1 MNLNITG
8 KDFELTD
15 SIKSYITEK
24 IGKLEKYF
32 GSDFD
37 AVATLKI
44 EGNNQV
50 AEIRVNIASETFK
63 AATASKDLYASV
75 DKDIEILEGQIRKSK
90 TKRDKQNMVETIR
103 MNNQVN
109 SENAEEDGEIIKT
122 IYYSIKPLTAE
133 DAKLVLEGDA
143 KNKFLPFIDIIKF
156 DFKAYPLEEIKKY
169 IYRTKLFNIKLLA
182 DKIETHEDFEFAH
195 INRAMLLE
203 ILDTVLGFINERN
216 SKKPSQIALSFAG
229 LSTEINKM
237 LVLKDYTPHFVVE
250 ETNYLEK
257 ETINSMISS

>member
-15 SIKSYITEK
+15 SIKNYITEK

-103 MNNQVN
+103 MNNSVN
-109 SENAEEDGEIIKT
+109 SENSEEDGEIIKT

-143 KNKFLPFIDIIKF
+143 KNKFLPFINV
-156 DFKAYPLEEIKKY
+156 ETNQVNV
-169 IYRTKLFNIKLLA
+169 IYK
-182 DKIETHEDFEFAH
+182 
-195 INRAMLLE
+195 
-203 ILDTVLGFINERN
+203 
-216 SKKPSQIALSFAG
+216 
-229 LSTEINKM
+229 
-237 LVLKDYTPHFVVE
+237 LKDGKNFGI
-250 ETNYLEK
+250 LEP
-257 ETINSMISS
+257 ED

>member
-24 IGKLEKYF
+24 VGKLEKYF
-32 GSDFD
+32 GSDYD

-90 TKRDKQNMVETIR
+90 TKKDKQNMVETIR
-103 MNNQVN
+103 MNNSVN
-109 SENAEEDGEIIKT
+109 SENSEEDGEIIKT

-143 KNKFLPFIDIIKF
+143 KNKFLPFINV
-156 DFKAYPLEEIKKY
+156 ETNQVNV
-169 IYRTKLFNIKLLA
+169 IYK
-182 DKIETHEDFEFAH
+182 
-195 INRAMLLE
+195 
-203 ILDTVLGFINERN
+203 
-216 SKKPSQIALSFAG
+216 
-229 LSTEINKM
+229 
-237 LVLKDYTPHFVVE
+237 LKDGKNFGI
-250 ETNYLEK
+250 LEP
-257 ETINSMISS
+257 ED

>member
-24 IGKLEKYF
+24 VGKLEKYF
-32 GSDFD
+32 GSNFD

-90 TKRDKQNMVETIR
+90 TKKDKQNMVETIR

-143 KNKFLPFIDIIKF
+143 KNKFLPFINV
-156 DFKAYPLEEIKKY
+156 ETNQVNV
-169 IYRTKLFNIKLLA
+169 IYK
-182 DKIETHEDFEFAH
+182 
-195 INRAMLLE
+195 
-203 ILDTVLGFINERN
+203 
-216 SKKPSQIALSFAG
+216 
-229 LSTEINKM
+229 
-237 LVLKDYTPHFVVE
+237 LKDGKNFGI
-250 ETNYLEK
+250 LEP
-257 ETINSMISS
+257 EV

>member
-24 IGKLEKYF
+24 VGKLEKYF

-103 MNNQVN
+103 MNNSVN

-143 KNKFLPFIDIIKF
+143 KNKFLPFINV
-156 DFKAYPLEEIKKY
+156 ETNQVNV
-169 IYRTKLFNIKLLA
+169 IYK
-182 DKIETHEDFEFAH
+182 
-195 INRAMLLE
+195 
-203 ILDTVLGFINERN
+203 
-216 SKKPSQIALSFAG
+216 
-229 LSTEINKM
+229 
-237 LVLKDYTPHFVVE
+237 LKDGKNFGI
-250 ETNYLEK
+250 L
-257 ETINSMISS
+257 

>member
-15 SIKSYITEK
+15 SIKSYINEK

-90 TKRDKQNMVETIR
+90 TKKDKQNMVETIR

-109 SENAEEDGEIIKT
+109 SETAEEDGEIIKT
-122 IYYSIKPLTAE
+122 IYYSIKPLTQE

-143 KNKFLPFIDIIKF
+143 KNKFLPFINV
-156 DFKAYPLEEIKKY
+156 ETNQVNV
-169 IYRTKLFNIKLLA
+169 IYK
-182 DKIETHEDFEFAH
+182 
-195 INRAMLLE
+195 
-203 ILDTVLGFINERN
+203 
-216 SKKPSQIALSFAG
+216 
-229 LSTEINKM
+229 
-237 LVLKDYTPHFVVE
+237 LKDGKNFGI
-250 ETNYLEK
+250 LEP
-257 ETINSMISS
+257 EA

>member
-15 SIKSYITEK
+15 SIKNYITEK
-24 IGKLEKYF
+24 VGKLEKYF

-90 TKRDKQNMVETIR
+90 TKKDKQNMVETIR

-109 SENAEEDGEIIKT
+109 SESTDEDGEIIKT
-122 IYYSIKPLTAE
+122 IFYSIKPLTAE

-143 KNKFLPFIDIIKF
+143 KNKFLPFINV
-156 DFKAYPLEEIKKY
+156 ETNQVNV
-169 IYRTKLFNIKLLA
+169 IYK
-182 DKIETHEDFEFAH
+182 
-195 INRAMLLE
+195 
-203 ILDTVLGFINERN
+203 
-216 SKKPSQIALSFAG
+216 
-229 LSTEINKM
+229 
-237 LVLKDYTPHFVVE
+237 LKDGKNFGI
-250 ETNYLEK
+250 LEP
-257 ETINSMISS
+257 ED